1 MEVSGTYVSPWLLTA
16 SPHTA
21 GTVRTA
27 ARKGGLG
34 FVGAGTGWSKAFRD
48 WI

>member
-1 MEVSGTYVSPWLLTA
+1 MEVSGTYVPPCLLTA

-27 ARKGGLG
+27 GRKGGLG
-34 FVGAGTGWSKAFRD
+34 FVRAGTGWSKAFKD